1 MSSLAVV
8 EPEDRAC
15 ALLTTKLPKPKRK
28 YTRKQAPEL
37 QSSDQPPAK
46 PKPKRVLSDKQK
58 ECLAKGREQRLEKL
72 KSVST
77 KNK

>member
-1 MSSLAVV
+1 MSSPAPVQT
-8 EPEDRAC
+8 E
-15 ALLTTKLPKPKRK
+15 PKPKRK
-28 YTRKQAPEL
+28 YTKKAIPEI
-37 QSSDQPPAK
+37 SSDETPPK

-72 KSVST
+72 KSLST